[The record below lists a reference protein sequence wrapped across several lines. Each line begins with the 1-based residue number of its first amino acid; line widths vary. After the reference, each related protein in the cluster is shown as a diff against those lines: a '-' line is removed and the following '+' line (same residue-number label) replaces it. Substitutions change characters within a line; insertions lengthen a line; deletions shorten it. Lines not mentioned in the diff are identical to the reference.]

1 MSDKLVLPSEI
12 PWDDIKGKDLE
23 ELLYWLFDSMG
34 AKDLEWRIGGKGL
47 GASDLG
53 RDLELSF
60 YVSSP
65 DGDLVKQRWW
75 IEAKGRT
82 GTVEPSEVKTA
93 VINAA
98 GKTDV
103 DVLVI
108 ATNRAFSNPTRDW
121 VKEWQRDHPRPKVKL
136 WERTELESLC
146 SKNPIAIIRLFGK
159 ALSPQGKLE
168 VTKTKLWDYASFTDE
183 PTLIKLWQ
191 ARNKITIDSRALV
204 ALIASEVANGD
215 INARSWAV
223 FVDVDTVLESLGD
236 GLTNFLYLVFRANES
251 GVRQR
256 PLIGVL
262 AYLVLVCC
270 DRIGAADTSRLL
282 SEVWDSVEGRD
293 YPEQVRKIILQPV
306 LLLLQ
311 NQVRD
316 VCTSD
321 CRRVSTDLVVLSKE
335 EVKRYWQQ
343 LSMVSA
349 GKKKDDR
356 ILTIESYKAPCKVGF
371 PLNKKKNC
379 PLCHNDAPEDNI
391 LQTLEVIK
399 VVADFRRSDH
409 DDV

>member
-1 MSDKLVLPSEI
+1 MSKKLVLPSEI

-23 ELLYWLFDSMG
+23 QLLYWLFDSMG

-47 GASDLG
+47 GAADLG

-82 GTVEPSEVKTA
+82 GTVESSEVKTA
-93 VINAA
+93 VINVA

-108 ATNRAFSNPTRDW
+108 ATNQAFSNPTRDW

-136 WERTELESLC
+136 WEKTELENLC
-146 SKNPIAIIRLFGK
+146 SKNPIAVIRLFVN
-159 ALSPQGKLE
+159 ALSSQGKLE

-191 ARNKITIDSRALV
+191 ARNKIIISSRALV
-204 ALIASEVANGD
+204 ALIASEMANGD
-215 INARSWAV
+215 INARSWAM
-223 FVDVDTVLESLGD
+223 FVDVSTVLESLGD
-236 GLTNFLYLVFRANES
+236 GLTNFLYLVFRANED
-251 GVRQR
+251 GVRQS
-256 PLIGVL
+256 PLIGAL

-270 DRIGAADTSRLL
+270 DRIGASKTAKLL

-293 YPEQVRKIILQPV
+293 YPEQVRKLILQPV
-306 LLLLQ
+306 LHLLQ

-321 CRRVSTDLVVLSKE
+321 CGGFLRISLYFLKMMSKTIGNGSLWWAKEKRR
-335 EVKRYWQQ
+335 
-343 LSMVSA
+343 
-349 GKKKDDR
+349 
-356 ILTIESYKAPCKVGF
+356 TIEF
-371 PLNKKKNC
+371 W
-379 PLCHNDAPEDNI
+379 
-391 LQTLEVIK
+391 
-399 VVADFRRSDH
+399 
-409 DDV
+409 